1 MSESSTK
8 DNEVLKG
15 MSMMEKV
22 ARFFVLIGE
31 ASTVKIFQHLP
42 KDLVESIST
51 SITQI
56 TSINKDVSLAILEE
70 FHLFTRSKSFISAGG
85 YDFQGIFYINLLEK
99 MKLMRY

>member
-56 TSINKDVSLAILEE
+56 TSINKDVSLAILE
-70 FHLFTRSKSFISAGG
+70 
-85 YDFQGIFYINLLEK
+85 
-99 MKLMRY
+99 